1 MHWKLIFFFLFICC
15 SGFAQKSK
23 VIVVIDPG
31 HGGTDPGHL
40 PHNSKLKSEKDL
52 NLAISLKMGKY
63 IEENLQNVEVH
74 YTRKTDT
81 YPSLDDRVAT
91 ANNLNADYFISIHCN
106 GNPKTSVHGTETHV
120 HNWDAK
126 EATKLATEIEKQFKN
141 RAKRHSRGVKTG
153 SDRGHSVQV
162 LKFTKMTSVLVE
174 CGFVTNAS
182 EANYLNT
189 QYGQEIIAS
198 ALYRAFRDRI
208 KKRFPNIDFINKDKE
223 LIDSDIVYKVQIM
236 SSIDPINTTG
246 SEFKKLKVA
255 VERVKVE
262 SKSMYKYKYY
272 IGKFATKK
280 ECKSFLKKA
289 RENGFPDAF
298 VVRLE

>member
-1 MHWKLIFFFLFICC
+1 MKWKLIFFLLFI
-15 SGFAQKSK
+15 GFSAVAQKSK

-40 PHNSKLKSEKDL
+40 PHNDKLLSEKDL
-52 NLAISLKMGKY
+52 NLAIALKMGKY
-63 IEENLQNVEVH
+63 IEENIQNVDVH
-74 YTRKTDT
+74 YTRTTDV
-81 YPSLDDRVAT
+81 YPSLDDRVDK
-91 ANNLNADYFISIHCN
+91 ANKLNADYFISIHCN

-126 EATKLATEIEKQFKN
+126 EAVKLATEIEKQFKN
-141 RAKRHSRGVKTG
+141 RAGRNSRGVKTG

-174 CGFVTNAS
+174 CGFVTNTS

-208 KKRFPNIDFINKDKE
+208 KKRYPNIDFINKDKE
-223 LIDSDIVYKVQIM
+223 LSDSDVVYKVQIM
-236 SSIDPINTTG
+236 SSIDPIDTEG
-246 SEFKKLKVA
+246 SEFKKLETS

-272 IGKFATKK
+272 IGKFASKK

-289 RENGFPDAF
+289 QDNGFPDAF